1 MSKRKDVMSGRRKS
15 GHWLFG
21 SGDMMLGS
29 EVCSIS
35 SHSML
40 RKVVAVVVLMVLAGG
55 AVGAQQQEK
64 TRLLLIMDC
73 SNSMWDHWQS
83 GSKIK
88 VTQQVLLS
96 FLDSISSQH
105 DVDVALRVFGH
116 LNKDQFGTRLEVPFG
131 TDNIYQLQS
140 KIKTLVPQGGCTAAA
155 ALTDALSDFP
165 ATGANRNLILII
177 TDGMDDCDAE
187 ICDVARQVQLSG
199 VVVQTFVLCIGGN
212 LSSHASCAGSVFP
225 VVNEEQFSPTL
236 YDIFRLSGKKA
247 KVLLNMVDALGGLY
261 ETEHPVAFY
270 DHRTG
275 VIRQST
281 IYCVDGKLRPDT
293 LLMDP
298 LVTYDM
304 TVFTHPP
311 LRREAMQFGIDRVN
325 NIDIT
330 VSEGTLKVHYSGQRP
345 QWQQP
350 NVDVIVRSAAGGE
363 RVAAQEVGETGQY
376 LAGRYDVE
384 VQTLPVTT
392 LRGIEVRGG
401 AVTELSV
408 PMPGMLVLGKPKGI
422 TTGAIFRLRD
432 GQVEFATDLNP
443 STAGER
449 LLLQPG
455 QYELVIHPQNA
466 TKYDKVLT
474 KRFVIESSQTTK
486 IQF

>member
-1 MSKRKDVMSGRRKS
+1 MRKLKIGLVGLMGLI
-15 GHWLFG
+15 GLIG
-21 SGDMMLGS
+21 P
-29 EVCSIS
+29 IS
-35 SHSML
+35 SP
-40 RKVVAVVVLMVLAGG
+40 AQ
-55 AVGAQQQEK
+55 AQQQPDK
-64 TRLLLIMDC
+64 TRLLLILDC

-83 GSKIK
+83 NAKIK

-96 FLDSISSQH
+96 FLDSVGGKG

-116 LNKDQFGTRLEVPFG
+116 LNREQFGTRLEVPFG
-131 TDNIYQLQS
+131 TDNIYRLQS

-165 ATGANRNLILII
+165 ATGSSRNLILII

-199 VVVQTFVLCIGGN
+199 VVVQTFVLCIGSG
-212 LSSHASCAGSVFP
+212 SASYASCAGSVFP
-225 VVNEEQFSPTL
+225 VPHEEEFSRTL

-247 KVLLNMVDALGGLY
+247 KVVLNVVDERGSLY
-261 ETEHPVAFY
+261 EAEHPVAFY
-270 DHRTG
+270 DSRTG

-281 IYCVDGKLRPDT
+281 LYTVDGNLKPDT

-298 LVTYDM
+298 LLTYDM

-311 LRREAMQFGIDRVN
+311 LRREAMQFSIDRVN
-325 NIDIT
+325 TIDIT
-330 VSEGTLKVHYSGQRP
+330 ASEGTLRVRHSGQRP

-350 NVDVIVRSAAGGE
+350 VYDVILRRAGSGE
-363 RVAAQEVGETGQY
+363 RIAAQQMGETGQY

-392 LRGIEVRGG
+392 LRNVEVRGN
-401 AVTELSV
+401 AATDLEL
-408 PMPGMLVLGKPKGI
+408 PMPGMLVLSKPKGI
-422 TTGAIFRLRD
+422 ITGAIFRLSD
-432 GQVEFATDLNP
+432 GRVEFVTDLNS

-455 QYELVIHPQNA
+455 QYEVVLHPQNA
-466 TKYDKVLT
+466 TKYDKVQT

>member
-1 MSKRKDVMSGRRKS
+1 MTFAV
-15 GHWLFG
+15 LLL
-21 SGDMMLGS
+21 LG
-29 EVCSIS
+29 
-35 SHSML
+35 
-40 RKVVAVVVLMVLAGG
+40 VAVQ
-55 AVGAQQQEK
+55 AQQADK
-64 TRLLLIMDC
+64 TRLLLILDC

-96 FLDSISSQH
+96 FLDSISRQH

-131 TDNIYQLQS
+131 SDNIYRLQS

-165 ATGANRNLILII
+165 ATGSSRNLILII
-177 TDGMDDCDAE
+177 TDGMNGLEADGDEGANGLSDE

-199 VVVQTFVLCIGGN
+199 VVVQTFVLCIGNG
-212 LSSHASCAGSVFP
+212 SASYTSCAGSVFP
-225 VVNEEQFSPTL
+225 VAHEEEFAKTL
-236 YDIFRLSGKKA
+236 YDIFRLSGHKA
-247 KVLLNMVDALGGLY
+247 KVVLNMVDASGELY

-281 IYCVDGKLRPDT
+281 IYSVDGKLRPDT
-293 LLMDP
+293 LLLDP

-304 TVFTHPP
+304 AVFTHPP
-311 LRREAMQFGIDRVN
+311 LRREAMQFSIDRVN

-330 VSEGTLKVHYSGQRP
+330 VSEGTLKVQYAGQRP

-350 NVDVIVRSAAGGE
+350 MVDVIVRRAGSGD
-363 RVAAQEVGETGQY
+363 RVAAQEMGETGQY

-392 LRGIEVRGG
+392 LRGVEVRGS
-401 AVTELSV
+401 AATELSV
-408 PMPGMLVLGKPKGI
+408 PMPGMLVLSKPKGI

-455 QYELVIHPQNA
+455 QYEVVLHPQNA
-466 TKYDKVLT
+466 TKYDKVQT

>member
-1 MSKRKDVMSGRRKS
+1 MRRLLIILLLLLV
-15 GHWLFG
+15 G
-21 SGDMMLGS
+21 
-29 EVCSIS
+29 
-35 SHSML
+35 
-40 RKVVAVVVLMVLAGG
+40 VAQ
-55 AVGAQQQEK
+55 AQPTEK

-83 GSKIK
+83 NSKIK

-96 FLDSISSQH
+96 FLDSISKQH

-131 TDNIYQLQS
+131 SDNIYRLQS

-165 ATGANRNLILII
+165 ATGSSRNLILII

-199 VVVQTFVLCIGGN
+199 VVVQTFVLGIGN
-212 LSSHASCAGSVFP
+212 RAFSHASCAGSVFP
-225 VVNEEQFSPTL
+225 VVNEEEFSKTL

-247 KVLLNMVDALGGLY
+247 KVVLNMVDGNGELY

-275 VIRQST
+275 VIRHST
-281 IYCVDGKLRPDT
+281 IYSVDSKLKPDT

-304 TVFTHPP
+304 AVFTHPP
-311 LRREAMQFGIDRVN
+311 LRREAMQFSIDRPN
-325 NIDIT
+325 NVDIT
-330 VSEGTLKVHYSGQRP
+330 VSEGTLKVMYSGQRSVFSG
-345 QWQQP
+345 QLSK
-350 NVDVIVRSAAGGE
+350 VDVVVRRAGSGE

-392 LRGIEVRGG
+392 LRGVEVRGN
-401 AVTELSV
+401 AATELSV
-408 PMPGMLVLGKPKGI
+408 PMPGMLVLSKPKGI

-455 QYELVIHPQNA
+455 QYELVLHPQNT
-466 TKYDKVLT
+466 TKYDKVQT

>member
-1 MSKRKDVMSGRRKS
+1 MRKMLILALL
-15 GHWLFG
+15 LFCG
-21 SGDMMLGS
+21 NAIYS
-29 EVCSIS
+29 
-35 SHSML
+35 
-40 RKVVAVVVLMVLAGG
+40 
-55 AVGAQQQEK
+55 QQQPEK

-73 SNSMWDHWQS
+73 SNSMWNHWQS
-83 GSKIK
+83 NSKIK

-96 FLDSISSQH
+96 FLDSISKQH

-131 TDNIYQLQS
+131 SDNIYQLQS

-165 ATGANRNLILII
+165 ATGSSRNLILII

-199 VVVQTFVLCIGGN
+199 VVVQTFVLGIGGGAF
-212 LSSHASCAGSVFP
+212 SHASCAGSVFP
-225 VVNEEQFSPTL
+225 VVNEEEFSKTL
-236 YDIFRLSGKKA
+236 YDIFRLSGHKA
-247 KVLLNMVDALGGLY
+247 KVVLNMVDATGELY

-275 VIRQST
+275 VIRHST
-281 IYCVDGKLRPDT
+281 IYSVDSKLKPDT

-304 TVFTHPP
+304 AVFTHPP
-311 LRREAMQFGIDRVN
+311 LRREAMQFSIDRPN
-325 NIDIT
+325 DIDIT
-330 VSEGTLKVHYSGQRP
+330 VSEGTLKVQYSGQRP
-345 QWQQP
+345 QWQQTA
-350 NVDVIVRSAAGGE
+350 VDVIVRRAGSGE
-363 RVAAQEVGETGQY
+363 RVAAQEVGEVGQY

-392 LRGIEVRGG
+392 LRGVEVRGN
-401 AVTELSV
+401 AATELSV
-408 PMPGMLVLGKPKGI
+408 PMPGMLVLSKPKGI

-455 QYELVIHPQNA
+455 QYELVLHPQNS
-466 TKYDKVLT
+466 TKYDKVQT

>member
-1 MSKRKDVMSGRRKS
+1 MCS
-15 GHWLFG
+15 
-21 SGDMMLGS
+21 LGQ
-29 EVCSIS
+29 
-35 SHSML
+35 
-40 RKVVAVVVLMVLAGG
+40 
-55 AVGAQQQEK
+55 AQQAEK

-96 FLDSISSQH
+96 FLDSISRQH

-116 LNKDQFGTRLEVPFG
+116 LNKEQFGTRLEVPFG
-131 TDNIYQLQS
+131 NDNIYQLQS

-165 ATGANRNLILII
+165 ATGSSRNLILII

-199 VVVQTFVLCIGGN
+199 VVVQTFVLGIGGRAF
-212 LSSHASCAGSVFP
+212 SHASCAGSVFP
-225 VVNEEQFSPTL
+225 VINEEEFSKTL

-247 KVLLNMVDALGGLY
+247 KVVLNMVDATGELY

-275 VIRQST
+275 VIRHST
-281 IYCVDGKLRPDT
+281 IYSVDGKLKPDT

-298 LVTYDM
+298 LMTYDM

-311 LRREAMQFGIDRVN
+311 LRREALQFSIDRSN
-325 NIDIT
+325 NVDIT
-330 VSEGTLKVHYSGQRP
+330 VSEGTLKVQYVGQRP
-345 QWQQP
+345 QWQQTA
-350 NVDVIVRSAAGGE
+350 VDVIVRRAGSGE

-392 LRGIEVRGG
+392 LRGVEVRGN
-401 AVTELSV
+401 AATELSV
-408 PMPGMLVLGKPKGI
+408 SMPGMLVLSKPKGI

-455 QYELVIHPQNA
+455 QYELVLHPQQTTAYN
-466 TKYDKVLT
+466 KVQT
-474 KRFVIESSQTTK
+474 RRFVIESSQTTK

>member
-1 MSKRKDVMSGRRKS
+1 MLKKMVRRVFIVILLLLC
-15 GHWLFG
+15 GT
-21 SGDMMLGS
+21 
-29 EVCSIS
+29 VQ
-35 SHSML
+35 
-40 RKVVAVVVLMVLAGG
+40 
-55 AVGAQQQEK
+55 AQQPEK

-83 GSKIK
+83 NSKIK

-96 FLDSISSQH
+96 FLDSISKQH

-131 TDNIYQLQS
+131 SDNIYRLQS

-165 ATGANRNLILII
+165 ATGSSRNLILII
-177 TDGMDDCDAE
+177 TDGMNGLEADGDEGANGLSDE

-212 LSSHASCAGSVFP
+212 LSAHASCAGSVFP
-225 VVNEEQFSPTL
+225 VVNEEEFSKTL
-236 YDIFRLSGKKA
+236 YDIFRLSGHKA
-247 KVLLNMVDALGGLY
+247 KVVLNMVDGTGELY

-281 IYCVDGKLRPDT
+281 IYSVDGKLKPDT

-298 LVTYDM
+298 LMTYDM
-304 TVFTHPP
+304 AVFTHPP
-311 LRREAMQFGIDRVN
+311 LRREAMQFSIDRPN

-330 VSEGTLKVHYSGQRP
+330 VSEGTLKVQYVGQRP
-345 QWQQP
+345 QWQQTA
-350 NVDVIVRSAAGGE
+350 VDVVVRRAGSGE

-384 VQTLPVTT
+384 VQTLPITT
-392 LRGIEVRGG
+392 LRGVEVRGN
-401 AVTELSV
+401 AATELSV
-408 PMPGMLVLGKPKGI
+408 PMPGMLILSKPKGI

-455 QYELVIHPQNA
+455 QYELVLHPQNA
-466 TKYDKVLT
+466 TKYDKVQT

>member
-1 MSKRKDVMSGRRKS
+1 MRK
-15 GHWLFG
+15 L
-21 SGDMMLGS
+21 
-29 EVCSIS
+29 III
-35 SHSML
+35 
-40 RKVVAVVVLMVLAGG
+40 VLMLAAIG
-55 AVGAQQQEK
+55 VQAQQPEK

-96 FLDSISSQH
+96 FLDSISRQH

-116 LNKDQFGTRLEVPFG
+116 LNKEQFGTRLEVPFG
-131 TDNIYQLQS
+131 SDNIYQLQS

-165 ATGANRNLILII
+165 ATGSSRNLILII

-212 LSSHASCAGSVFP
+212 LSAHASCAGSVFP
-225 VVNEEQFSPTL
+225 VVNEEEFSKTL
-236 YDIFRLSGKKA
+236 YDIFRLSGHKA
-247 KVLLNMVDALGGLY
+247 KVVLNMVDATGDLY

-281 IYCVDGKLRPDT
+281 IYSVDSKLRPDT

-304 TVFTHPP
+304 AVFTHPP
-311 LRREAMQFGIDRVN
+311 LRREAMQFSIDRPN
-325 NIDIT
+325 NVDIT
-330 VSEGTLKVHYSGQRP
+330 VSEGTLKVQYAGQRP
-345 QWQQP
+345 QWQQTA
-350 NVDVIVRSAAGGE
+350 VDVVVRRAGSGE

-392 LRGIEVRGG
+392 LRGIEVRGK
-401 AVTELSV
+401 AATELSV
-408 PMPGMLVLGKPKGI
+408 PMPGMLVLSKPKGI

-455 QYELVIHPQNA
+455 QYELVLHPQNA
-466 TKYDKVLT
+466 TKYNKVQT

>member
-1 MSKRKDVMSGRRKS
+1 MRRFLILLLLTVFS
-15 GHWLFG
+15 TA
-21 SGDMMLGS
+21 
-29 EVCSIS
+29 
-35 SHSML
+35 
-40 RKVVAVVVLMVLAGG
+40 AV
-55 AVGAQQQEK
+55 AQQSDK
-64 TRLLLIMDC
+64 TRLLLILDC

-83 GSKIK
+83 NSKIK

-96 FLDSISSQH
+96 FLDSVSRQH

-131 TDNIYQLQS
+131 NDNIYRLQS
-140 KIKTLVPQGGCTAAA
+140 KIKTLVPNGGCTAAA

-165 ATGANRNLILII
+165 ATGSSRNLILII
-177 TDGMDDCDAE
+177 SDGMDDCDAE
-187 ICDVARQVQLSG
+187 ICNVARQVQLSG
-199 VVVQTFVLCIGGN
+199 VVVQTFVLGIGNGAFN
-212 LSSHASCAGSVFP
+212 HADCAGSVFP
-225 VVNEEQFSPTL
+225 VAHEEEFAKTL

-247 KVLLNMVDALGGLY
+247 KVVLNMVDATGDLY

-281 IYCVDGKLRPDT
+281 IYSVDNKLKPDT

-304 TVFTHPP
+304 AVFTHPP
-311 LRREAMQFGIDRVN
+311 LRREAMQFSIDRVN

-330 VSEGTLKVHYSGQRP
+330 VSEGTLKVQYAGQRP
-345 QWQQP
+345 QWQQTA
-350 NVDVIVRSAAGGE
+350 VDVVVRRAGSGE

-392 LRGIEVRGG
+392 LRGVEVRGN
-401 AVTELSV
+401 AATELSV
-408 PMPGMLVLGKPKGI
+408 PMPGMLILSKPKGI

-455 QYELVIHPQNA
+455 QYEVVLHPQTA
-466 TKYDKVLT
+466 TKYDKVQT

>member
-1 MSKRKDVMSGRRKS
+1 MMRRVFIVI
-15 GHWLFG
+15 L
-21 SGDMMLGS
+21 LLL
-29 EVCSIS
+29 C
-35 SHSML
+35 
-40 RKVVAVVVLMVLAGG
+40 G
-55 AVGAQQQEK
+55 AVQAQQPEK

-96 FLDSISSQH
+96 FLDSISKQH

-131 TDNIYQLQS
+131 SDNIYRLQS

-165 ATGANRNLILII
+165 ATGSSRNLILII

-199 VVVQTFVLCIGGN
+199 VVVQTFVLGIGGGAF
-212 LSSHASCAGSVFP
+212 SHASCAGSVFP
-225 VVNEEQFSPTL
+225 VVNEEEFSKTL
-236 YDIFRLSGKKA
+236 YDIFRLSGHKA
-247 KVLLNMVDALGGLY
+247 KVVLNMVDASGDLY

-275 VIRQST
+275 VIRHST
-281 IYCVDGKLRPDT
+281 IYSVDSKLKPDT

-311 LRREAMQFGIDRVN
+311 LRREAMQFSIDRPN

-330 VSEGTLKVHYSGQRP
+330 VSEGTLKVQYSGQRP
-345 QWQQP
+345 QWQQTA
-350 NVDVIVRSAAGGE
+350 VDVVVRRVGSGE

-376 LAGRYDVE
+376 LAGRYDIE
-384 VQTLPVTT
+384 VQTLPITT
-392 LRGIEVRGG
+392 LRGVEVRGN
-401 AVTELSV
+401 AATELSV
-408 PMPGMLVLGKPKGI
+408 PMPGMLILSKPKGI

-455 QYELVIHPQNA
+455 QYELVLHPQNT
-466 TKYDKVLT
+466 TKYDKVQT

>member
-1 MSKRKDVMSGRRKS
+1 MRRV
-15 GHWLFG
+15 L
-21 SGDMMLGS
+21 L
-29 EVCSIS
+29 
-35 SHSML
+35 
-40 RKVVAVVVLMVLAGG
+40 VALLLLAGI
-55 AVGAQQQEK
+55 ATQAQQTDK

-96 FLDSISSQH
+96 FLDSISKQH

-116 LNKDQFGTRLEVPFG
+116 LNKEQFGTRLEVPFG
-131 TDNIYQLQS
+131 SDNIYRLQS

-165 ATGANRNLILII
+165 ATGSSRNLILII
-177 TDGMDDCDAE
+177 TDGMDDCEAE

-212 LSSHASCAGSVFP
+212 ISAHASCAGSVFP
-225 VVNEEQFSPTL
+225 VVNEEDFSKTL
-236 YDIFRLSGKKA
+236 YDIFRLSGHKA
-247 KVLLNMVDALGGLY
+247 KVVLNMVDGGGELY

-281 IYCVDGKLRPDT
+281 IYSVDGKLKPDT
-293 LLMDP
+293 LLLDP

-304 TVFTHPP
+304 AVFTHPP
-311 LRREAMQFGIDRVN
+311 LRREAMQFSIDRVN
-325 NIDIT
+325 TVDIT
-330 VSEGTLKVHYSGQRP
+330 VSEGTMKVAYSGQRP
-345 QWQQP
+345 QWQP
-350 NVDVIVRSAAGGE
+350 VVDVIVRRAGSGE

-392 LRGIEVRGG
+392 LRGVEVRGN
-401 AVTELSV
+401 AATELSV
-408 PMPGMLVLGKPKGI
+408 PMPGMLILSKPKGI

-432 GQVEFATDLNP
+432 GQVDFATDLNP

-455 QYELVIHPQNA
+455 QYEVVLHPQN
-466 TKYDKVLT
+466 TTLYNKVQT

>member
-1 MSKRKDVMSGRRKS
+1 MKR
-15 GHWLFG
+15 LT
-21 SGDMMLGS
+21 L
-29 EVCSIS
+29 I
-35 SHSML
+35 
-40 RKVVAVVVLMVLAGG
+40 LALL
-55 AVGAQQQEK
+55 AASLAAQAQQQPDR
-64 TRLLLIMDC
+64 TRLLLILDC

-96 FLDSISSQH
+96 FLDSVAHSGSSPASGEAAAGRRGGE
-105 DVDVALRVFGH
+105 VDVALRVFGH

-131 TDNIYQLQS
+131 ADNTYQLQS

-165 ATGANRNLILII
+165 ATGSSRNLILII

-199 VVVQTFVLCIGGN
+199 VVVQTFVLCIGGKM
-212 LSSHASCAGSVFP
+212 SAHASCAGSVFP
-225 VVNEEQFSPTL
+225 VVHEEEYSRTL
-236 YDIFRLSGKKA
+236 YDIFRLSGHKA
-247 KVLLNMVDALGGLY
+247 KVVLNMVNAQGQLY

-275 VIRQST
+275 VARQST
-281 IYCVDGKLRPDT
+281 IYSVDSKLKPDT
-293 LLMDP
+293 LLLDP
-298 LVTYDM
+298 LVSYDM

-311 LRREAMQFGIDRVN
+311 LRREAMQFDVDRVN
-325 NIDIT
+325 T
-330 VSEGTLKVHYSGQRP
+330 VDVTVNEGTLKVQYVGQRP

-350 NVDVIVRSAAGGE
+350 NVDAIVRRAGSGE

-392 LRGIEVRGG
+392 LRGVEVRGN
-401 AVTELSV
+401 AATELSV
-408 PMPGMLVLGKPKGI
+408 PMPGMLVLSKPKGI

-455 QYELVIHPQNA
+455 QYEVVLHPQN
-466 TKYDKVLT
+466 TTLYSKVQT

>member
-1 MSKRKDVMSGRRKS
+1 MRRLLTILLLT
-15 GHWLFG
+15 GL
-21 SGDMMLGS
+21 
-29 EVCSIS
+29 
-35 SHSML
+35 
-40 RKVVAVVVLMVLAGG
+40 VASA
-55 AVGAQQQEK
+55 AAQQPDK
-64 TRLLLIMDC
+64 TRLLLILDC

-83 GSKIK
+83 NSKIK

-96 FLDSISSQH
+96 FLDSVSRQH

-131 TDNIYQLQS
+131 NDNIYRLQS
-140 KIKTLVPQGGCTAAA
+140 KIKTLVPNGGCTAAA

-165 ATGANRNLILII
+165 ATGSSRNLILII
-177 TDGMDDCDAE
+177 SDGMDDCDAE
-187 ICDVARQVQLSG
+187 ICNVARQIQLSG
-199 VVVQTFVLCIGGN
+199 VVVQTFVLGIGNGAF
-212 LSSHASCAGSVFP
+212 SHADCAGSVFP
-225 VVNEEQFSPTL
+225 VVNEEGFSKTL
-236 YDIFRLSGKKA
+236 YDIFRLSGHKA
-247 KVLLNMVDALGGLY
+247 KVVLNMVDATGELY

-275 VIRQST
+275 VIRHST
-281 IYCVDGKLRPDT
+281 IYSVDQKLKPDT

-298 LVTYDM
+298 LMTYDM

-311 LRREAMQFGIDRVN
+311 LRREAMQFSIDRVN

-330 VSEGTLKVHYSGQRP
+330 VSEGTLKVMYSGQRSVFSG
-345 QWQQP
+345 QMSK
-350 NVDVIVRSAAGGE
+350 VDVIVRRAGSGE

-392 LRGIEVRGG
+392 LRGVEVRGN
-401 AVTELSV
+401 AATELSV
-408 PMPGMLVLGKPKGI
+408 PMPGMLVLSKPKGI
-422 TTGAIFRLRD
+422 TTGAIFKLND
-432 GQVEFATDLNP
+432 GNVEFTTDLNP

-455 QYELVIHPQNA
+455 QYEVVLHPQTA
-466 TKYDKVLT
+466 TKYEKVQT

>member
-1 MSKRKDVMSGRRKS
+1 MKRLLIALIVTI
-15 GHWLFG
+15 
-21 SGDMMLGS
+21 
-29 EVCSIS
+29 VTI
-35 SHSML
+35 
-40 RKVVAVVVLMVLAGG
+40 VTIVNPAQ
-55 AVGAQQQEK
+55 AQQPEK

-83 GSKIK
+83 NSKIK

-96 FLDSISSQH
+96 FLDSISRQH

-116 LNKDQFGTRLEVPFG
+116 LNKDQFGTRLEMPFG
-131 TDNIYQLQS
+131 SDNIYRLQS

-165 ATGANRNLILII
+165 ATGSSRNLILII

-199 VVVQTFVLCIGGN
+199 VVVQTFVLGIGG
-212 LSSHASCAGSVFP
+212 SAFSHASCAGSVFP
-225 VVNEEQFSPTL
+225 VVNEEEFSKTL
-236 YDIFRLSGKKA
+236 YDIFRLSGHKA
-247 KVLLNMVDALGGLY
+247 KVVLNMVDASGELY

-275 VIRQST
+275 IIRQST
-281 IYCVDGKLRPDT
+281 IYSVDQKLKPDT

-311 LRREAMQFGIDRVN
+311 LRREAMQFSIDRPN
-325 NIDIT
+325 NVDIT
-330 VSEGTLKVHYSGQRP
+330 VSEGTLKVQYVGQRP
-345 QWQQP
+345 QWPQTA
-350 NVDVIVRSAAGGE
+350 VDVIVRRAGVSE
-363 RVAAQEVGETGQY
+363 RVAAQTVGEVGQY
-376 LAGRYDVE
+376 LVGRYDVE
-384 VQTLPVTT
+384 VQTLPVTV
-392 LRGIEVRGG
+392 LRNVEVRGN
-401 AVTELSV
+401 AATELSV
-408 PMPGMLVLGKPKGI
+408 PMPGMLVFSKPKGI
-422 TTGAIFRLRD
+422 TTGAIFKLND
-432 GQVEFATDLNP
+432 GNVEFTTDLNP

-455 QYELVIHPQNA
+455 QYEVVLHPQNA
-466 TKYDKVLT
+466 TKYNKVQT

>member
-1 MSKRKDVMSGRRKS
+1 MI
-15 GHWLFG
+15 L
-21 SGDMMLGS
+21 LLL
-29 EVCSIS
+29 C
-35 SHSML
+35 
-40 RKVVAVVVLMVLAGG
+40 G
-55 AVGAQQQEK
+55 AAQAQQPEK

-96 FLDSISSQH
+96 FLDSISKQH

-116 LNKDQFGTRLEVPFG
+116 LNKEQFGTRLEVPFG
-131 TDNIYQLQS
+131 SDNIYRLQS

-165 ATGANRNLILII
+165 ATGSSRNLILII

-212 LSSHASCAGSVFP
+212 LSAHASCAGSVFP
-225 VVNEEQFSPTL
+225 VAHEEEFAKTL
-236 YDIFRLSGKKA
+236 YDIFRLSGHKA
-247 KVLLNMVDALGGLY
+247 KVVLNMVDATGDLY

-281 IYCVDGKLRPDT
+281 IYSVDSKLKPDT

-304 TVFTHPP
+304 AVFTHPP
-311 LRREAMQFGIDRVN
+311 LRREAMQFSIDRPN
-325 NIDIT
+325 NVDIT
-330 VSEGTLKVHYSGQRP
+330 VSEGTLKVQYSGQRP
-345 QWQQP
+345 QWQQTA
-350 NVDVIVRSAAGGE
+350 VDVVVRRAGSGE

-392 LRGIEVRGG
+392 LRGVEVRGN
-401 AVTELSV
+401 AATELSV
-408 PMPGMLVLGKPKGI
+408 PMPGMLILSKPKGI

-455 QYELVIHPQNA
+455 QYELVLHPQNA
-466 TKYDKVLT
+466 TKYNKVQT

>member
-1 MSKRKDVMSGRRKS
+1 MLKKMMRRVFIVI
-15 GHWLFG
+15 L
-21 SGDMMLGS
+21 LLL
-29 EVCSIS
+29 C
-35 SHSML
+35 
-40 RKVVAVVVLMVLAGG
+40 G
-55 AVGAQQQEK
+55 AVQAQQPEK

-83 GSKIK
+83 NSKIK

-96 FLDSISSQH
+96 FLDSISKQH

-131 TDNIYQLQS
+131 SDNIYRLQS

-165 ATGANRNLILII
+165 AAGSSRNLILII

-199 VVVQTFVLCIGGN
+199 VVVQTFVLGIGGGAF
-212 LSSHASCAGSVFP
+212 SHASCAGSVFP
-225 VVNEEQFSPTL
+225 VVNEEEFSKTL
-236 YDIFRLSGKKA
+236 YDIFRLSGHKA
-247 KVLLNMVDALGGLY
+247 KVVLNMVDASGDLY

-275 VIRQST
+275 VIRHST
-281 IYCVDGKLRPDT
+281 IYSVDSKLRPDT

-304 TVFTHPP
+304 AVFTHPP
-311 LRREAMQFGIDRVN
+311 LRREAMQFSIDRPN
-325 NIDIT
+325 NVDIT
-330 VSEGTLKVHYSGQRP
+330 VSEGTLKVQYAGQRP
-345 QWQQP
+345 QWQQTA
-350 NVDVIVRSAAGGE
+350 VDVVVRRAGSGE

-376 LAGRYDVE
+376 LAGRYDIE
-384 VQTLPVTT
+384 VQTLPITT
-392 LRGIEVRGG
+392 LRGVEVRGN
-401 AVTELSV
+401 AATELSV
-408 PMPGMLVLGKPKGI
+408 PMPGMLVLSKPKGI

-455 QYELVIHPQNA
+455 QYELVLHPQNT
-466 TKYDKVLT
+466 TKYDKVQT

>member
-1 MSKRKDVMSGRRKS
+1 MRRVFIVI
-15 GHWLFG
+15 L
-21 SGDMMLGS
+21 LLL
-29 EVCSIS
+29 C
-35 SHSML
+35 
-40 RKVVAVVVLMVLAGG
+40 G
-55 AVGAQQQEK
+55 AVQAQQPEK

-83 GSKIK
+83 NAKIK
-88 VTQQVLLS
+88 VTQQVLLA
-96 FLDSISSQH
+96 FLDSISRQH

-116 LNKDQFGTRLEVPFG
+116 LNKDQFATRLEVPFG
-131 TDNIYQLQS
+131 EDNIYRLQS
-140 KIKTLVPQGGCTAAA
+140 KIKTLVPQGGCTAAT

-165 ATGANRNLILII
+165 ATGSSRNLILII

-187 ICDVARQVQLSG
+187 ICEVARQVQLSG
-199 VVVQTFVLCIGGN
+199 VVVQTFVLGIGGGAF
-212 LSSHASCAGSVFP
+212 SHAACAGSVFP
-225 VVNEEQFSPTL
+225 VPHEEEFAKTL
-236 YDIFRLSGKKA
+236 YNIFHLSGKKA
-247 KVLLNMVDALGGLY
+247 KVVLNMVDASGELY

-281 IYCVDGKLRPDT
+281 IYSVDSKLQPDT
-293 LLMDP
+293 LLLDP

-311 LRREAMQFGIDRVN
+311 LRREAMQFCIDRPN

-330 VSEGTLKVHYSGQRP
+330 VSEGTLKVQLNGKRP

-350 NVDVIVRSAAGGE
+350 NVDVIVRRANGD
-363 RVAAQEVGETGQY
+363 RVAAQTISETGQY
-376 LAGRYDVE
+376 LSGRYDVE
-384 VQTLPVTT
+384 VQTLPVSV
-392 LRGIEVRGG
+392 LRNIEVRGN
-401 AVTELSV
+401 AATELSV
-408 PMPGMLVLGKPKGI
+408 PMPGMLILSKPKGI

-455 QYELVIHPQNA
+455 QYELVLHPQNA
-466 TKYDKVLT
+466 TKYDKVQT

>member
-1 MSKRKDVMSGRRKS
+1 MRR
-15 GHWLFG
+15 LF
-21 SGDMMLGS
+21 
-29 EVCSIS
+29 I
-35 SHSML
+35 
-40 RKVVAVVVLMVLAGG
+40 VLMLMVAGSWWSAASG
-55 AVGAQQQEK
+55 QVAPDGGRQEK
-64 TRLLLIMDC
+64 TRLLLILDC

-83 GSKIK
+83 NAKIK

-96 FLDSISSQH
+96 FLDSVSRQH

-116 LNKDQFGTRLEVPFG
+116 LNKEQFGTRLEVPFG
-131 TDNIYQLQS
+131 ADNTYRLQS

-165 ATGANRNLILII
+165 ATGSSRNLILII

-212 LSSHASCAGSVFP
+212 LSAHASCAGSVFP
-225 VVNEEQFSPTL
+225 VVNEEEYSKTL
-236 YDIFRLSGKKA
+236 YDIFHLSGHKA
-247 KVLLNMVDALGGLY
+247 KVVLNMVDASGDLY

-275 VIRQST
+275 VIRHST
-281 IYCVDGKLRPDT
+281 IYSVDSKLKPDT

-304 TVFTHPP
+304 AVFTHPP
-311 LRREAMQFGIDRVN
+311 LRREAMQFSIDRPN
-325 NIDIT
+325 NVDIT
-330 VSEGTLKVHYSGQRP
+330 VSEGTLKVQYSGQRP
-345 QWQQP
+345 QWQQTA
-350 NVDVIVRSAAGGE
+350 VDVVVRRAGSGE
-363 RVAAQEVGETGQY
+363 RVAAQEVGEVGQY

-392 LRGIEVRGG
+392 LRGVEVRGN
-401 AVTELSV
+401 AATELSV
-408 PMPGMLVLGKPKGI
+408 PMPGMLILSKPKGI

-455 QYELVIHPQNA
+455 QYELVLHPQNA
-466 TKYDKVLT
+466 TKYNKVQT

>member
-1 MSKRKDVMSGRRKS
+1 
-15 GHWLFG
+15 
-21 SGDMMLGS
+21 
-29 EVCSIS
+29 
-35 SHSML
+35 
-40 RKVVAVVVLMVLAGG
+40 
-55 AVGAQQQEK
+55 
-64 TRLLLIMDC
+64 MDC

-83 GSKIK
+83 NSKIK

-96 FLDSISSQH
+96 FLDSISRQH

-131 TDNIYQLQS
+131 SDNIYRLQS

-165 ATGANRNLILII
+165 ATGSSRNLILII

-199 VVVQTFVLCIGGN
+199 VVVQTFVLCIGNG
-212 LSSHASCAGSVFP
+212 STSYATCAGSVFP
-225 VVNEEQFSPTL
+225 VPHEEEYAKAL
-236 YDIFRLSGKKA
+236 YDIFKLSGKKA
-247 KVLLNMVDALGGLY
+247 RVVLNVLGADGRLY
-261 ETEHPVAFY
+261 EAEHPVAFY

-281 IYCVDGKLRPDT
+281 IYSVDGKLKPDT

-304 TVFTHPP
+304 TLFTHPP
-311 LRREAMQFGIDRVN
+311 LRRESLQFSVDRVN
-325 NIDIT
+325 NIDIIA
-330 VSEGTLKVHYSGQRP
+330 SEGILRVRQSGQRP

-350 NVDVIVRSAAGGE
+350 VYDVIVRRAGTGE
-363 RVAAQEVGETGQY
+363 RIAAQQIDETGQY
-376 LAGRYDVE
+376 LSGRYDVE
-384 VQTLPVTT
+384 VQTLPVTV
-392 LRGIEVRGG
+392 LRNVEVRGN
-401 AVTELSV
+401 AATELSV
-408 PMPGMLVLGKPKGI
+408 PMPGMLVLSKPKGI
-422 TTGAIFRLRD
+422 TTGAIFRLND
-432 GQVEFATDLNP
+432 GNVEFTTDLNP

-455 QYELVIHPQNA
+455 QYEVVLHPQNA
-466 TKYDKVLT
+466 TKYDKVQT

>member
-1 MSKRKDVMSGRRKS
+1 MLKKMMRRVFIVI
-15 GHWLFG
+15 L
-21 SGDMMLGS
+21 LLL
-29 EVCSIS
+29 C
-35 SHSML
+35 
-40 RKVVAVVVLMVLAGG
+40 G
-55 AVGAQQQEK
+55 AVQAQQPEK

-83 GSKIK
+83 NSKIK

-96 FLDSISSQH
+96 FLDSISKQH

-131 TDNIYQLQS
+131 SDNIYRLQS

-165 ATGANRNLILII
+165 ATGSSRNLILII

-199 VVVQTFVLCIGGN
+199 VVVQTFVLGIGGGAF
-212 LSSHASCAGSVFP
+212 SHASCAGSVFP
-225 VVNEEQFSPTL
+225 VVNEEEFSKTL
-236 YDIFRLSGKKA
+236 YDIFRLSGHKA
-247 KVLLNMVDALGGLY
+247 KVVLNMVDATGDLY

-281 IYCVDGKLRPDT
+281 IYSVDSKLKPDT

-304 TVFTHPP
+304 AVFTHPP
-311 LRREAMQFGIDRVN
+311 LRREAMQFSIDRPN
-325 NIDIT
+325 NVDIT
-330 VSEGTLKVHYSGQRP
+330 VSEGTLKVQYSGQRP
-345 QWQQP
+345 QWQQTAI
-350 NVDVIVRSAAGGE
+350 DVVVRRAGSGE

-376 LAGRYDVE
+376 LAGRYDIE
-384 VQTLPVTT
+384 VQTLPITT
-392 LRGIEVRGG
+392 LRGVEVRGN
-401 AVTELSV
+401 AATELSV
-408 PMPGMLVLGKPKGI
+408 PMPGMLVLSKPKGI

-455 QYELVIHPQNA
+455 QYELVLHPQNT
-466 TKYDKVLT
+466 TKYDKVQT

>member
-1 MSKRKDVMSGRRKS
+1 MGLCGGMVAWGQPQKSK
-15 GHWLFG
+15 LQ
-21 SGDMMLGS
+21 
-29 EVCSIS
+29 
-35 SHSML
+35 
-40 RKVVAVVVLMVLAGG
+40 A
-55 AVGAQQQEK
+55 EK

-83 GSKIK
+83 NSKIK

-96 FLDSISSQH
+96 FLDSIAQQH

-131 TDNIYQLQS
+131 EDNIYRLQS

-165 ATGANRNLILII
+165 ATGSSRNLILII

-199 VVVQTFVLCIGGN
+199 VVVQTFVLGIGGGAF
-212 LSSHASCAGSVFP
+212 SHADCAGNLFLVSQ
-225 VVNEEQFSPTL
+225 EEDFSKTL

-247 KVLLNMVDALGGLY
+247 KVVLNMVDAQGELY
-261 ETEHPVAFY
+261 ETEHPVTFY

-275 VIRQST
+275 VGRQST
-281 IYCVDGKLRPDT
+281 IYSVDARLRPDT

-311 LRREAMQFGIDRVN
+311 LRREAMQFSVDHVN
-325 NIDIT
+325 TVDIT
-330 VSEGTLKVHYSGQRP
+330 VSEGTLRVRYSGARP

-350 NVDVIVRSAAGGE
+350 NVDVIVRRTGSGD
-363 RVAAQEVGETGQY
+363 RVAAQEVGEMGQY

-384 VQTLPVTT
+384 IQTLPVTS
-392 LRGIEVRGG
+392 LRNVEVRG
-401 AVTELSV
+401 AASTELHV
-408 PMPGMLVLGKPKGI
+408 PMPGMLVLSKPKGI
-422 TTGAIFRLRD
+422 STGAIFRLRD

-443 STAGER
+443 SAASER

-455 QYELVIHPQNA
+455 QYELVLHPQY
-466 TKYDKVLT
+466 TSSYDRVQT
-474 KRFVIESSQTTK
+474 RRFVIESGQTTK
-486 IQF
+486 VLF

>member
-1 MSKRKDVMSGRRKS
+1 MRRLLIILLLLLV
-15 GHWLFG
+15 G
-21 SGDMMLGS
+21 
-29 EVCSIS
+29 
-35 SHSML
+35 
-40 RKVVAVVVLMVLAGG
+40 VAQ
-55 AVGAQQQEK
+55 AQSTEK

-83 GSKIK
+83 NSKIK

-96 FLDSISSQH
+96 FLDSISKQH

-131 TDNIYQLQS
+131 SDNIYRLQS

-165 ATGANRNLILII
+165 ATGSSRNLILII

-199 VVVQTFVLCIGGN
+199 VVVQTFVLGIGN
-212 LSSHASCAGSVFP
+212 KAFSHASCAGSVFP
-225 VVNEEQFSPTL
+225 VVNEEEFSKTL
-236 YDIFRLSGKKA
+236 YDIFRLSGHKA
-247 KVLLNMVDALGGLY
+247 KVVLNMVDATGELY

-275 VIRQST
+275 VIRHST
-281 IYCVDGKLRPDT
+281 IYSVDSKLKPDT

-304 TVFTHPP
+304 AVFTHPP
-311 LRREAMQFGIDRVN
+311 LRREAMQFSIDRPN
-325 NIDIT
+325 NVDIT
-330 VSEGTLKVHYSGQRP
+330 VSEGTLKVQYSGQRP
-345 QWQQP
+345 QWTQTT
-350 NVDVIVRSAAGGE
+350 VDAIVRRAGSGE

-392 LRGIEVRGG
+392 LRGVEVRGN
-401 AVTELSV
+401 AATELSV
-408 PMPGMLVLGKPKGI
+408 PMPGMLVLSKPKGI

-455 QYELVIHPQNA
+455 QYELVLHPQNA
-466 TKYDKVLT
+466 TKYDKVQT

>member
-1 MSKRKDVMSGRRKS
+1 MFLLSG
-15 GHWLFG
+15 GLWT
-21 SGDMMLGS
+21 
-29 EVCSIS
+29 EAI
-35 SHSML
+35 
-40 RKVVAVVVLMVLAGG
+40 
-55 AVGAQQQEK
+55 AQQQTEK

-83 GSKIK
+83 NSKIK

-96 FLDSISSQH
+96 FLDSISRQH

-165 ATGANRNLILII
+165 ATGSSRNLILII

-199 VVVQTFVLCIGGN
+199 VVVQTFVLGIGGGAFR
-212 LSSHASCAGSVFP
+212 HADCAGSVFSVP
-225 VVNEEQFSPTL
+225 HEELFSKTL
-236 YDIFRLSGKKA
+236 YDIFRLSGHKA
-247 KVLLNMVDALGGLY
+247 KVVLNMVDGSGELY

-281 IYCVDGKLRPDT
+281 IYSVDSKLKPDT

-304 TVFTHPP
+304 AVFTHPP
-311 LRREAMQFGIDRVN
+311 LRREAMQFSIDRPN

-330 VSEGTLKVHYSGQRP
+330 VSEGTLKVQYSGQRP
-345 QWQQP
+345 QWQQTA
-350 NVDVIVRSAAGGE
+350 VDVVVRRAGSGE

-384 VQTLPVTT
+384 VQTLPVTV
-392 LRGIEVRGG
+392 LRNVEVRGD
-401 AVTELSV
+401 AATELSV
-408 PMPGMLVLGKPKGI
+408 PMPGMLVLSKPKGI

-455 QYELVIHPQNA
+455 QYELVLHPQNA
-466 TKYDKVLT
+466 TKYDKVQT

>member
-1 MSKRKDVMSGRRKS
+1 MMRRVFIVI
-15 GHWLFG
+15 L
-21 SGDMMLGS
+21 LLL
-29 EVCSIS
+29 C
-35 SHSML
+35 
-40 RKVVAVVVLMVLAGG
+40 G
-55 AVGAQQQEK
+55 AVQAQQPEK

-96 FLDSISSQH
+96 FLDSISKQH

-116 LNKDQFGTRLEVPFG
+116 LNKEQFGTRLEVPFG
-131 TDNIYQLQS
+131 SDNIYRLQS

-165 ATGANRNLILII
+165 ATGSSRNLILII

-212 LSSHASCAGSVFP
+212 LSAHASCAGSVFP
-225 VVNEEQFSPTL
+225 VVNEEEFSKTL
-236 YDIFRLSGKKA
+236 YDIFRLSGHKA
-247 KVLLNMVDALGGLY
+247 KVVLNMVDATGDLY

-281 IYCVDGKLRPDT
+281 IYSVDSKLKPDT

-304 TVFTHPP
+304 AVFTHPP
-311 LRREAMQFGIDRVN
+311 LRREAMQFSIDRPN
-325 NIDIT
+325 NVDIT
-330 VSEGTLKVHYSGQRP
+330 VSEGTLKVQYSGQRP
-345 QWQQP
+345 QWQQTA
-350 NVDVIVRSAAGGE
+350 VDVVVRRAGSGE

-392 LRGIEVRGG
+392 LRGVEVRGN
-401 AVTELSV
+401 AATELSV
-408 PMPGMLVLGKPKGI
+408 PMPGMLVLSKPKGI

-455 QYELVIHPQNA
+455 QYELVLHPQNA
-466 TKYDKVLT
+466 TKYNKVQT

>member
-1 MSKRKDVMSGRRKS
+1 
-15 GHWLFG
+15 
-21 SGDMMLGS
+21 MLGF
-29 EVCSIS
+29 
-35 SHSML
+35 
-40 RKVVAVVVLMVLAGG
+40 AVQ
-55 AVGAQQQEK
+55 AQQPEK

-96 FLDSISSQH
+96 FLDSISKQH

-131 TDNIYQLQS
+131 SDNIYQLQS

-165 ATGANRNLILII
+165 ATGSSRNLILII

-199 VVVQTFVLCIGGN
+199 VVVQTFVLCIGNG
-212 LSSHASCAGSVFP
+212 STSYASCAGSVFP
-225 VVNEEQFSPTL
+225 VPHEEEFAKTL

-247 KVLLNMVDALGGLY
+247 KVVLNMVDASGELY

-275 VIRQST
+275 VIRHST
-281 IYCVDGKLRPDT
+281 IYSVDQKLKPDT

-304 TVFTHPP
+304 SVFTHPP
-311 LRREAMQFGIDRVN
+311 LRREAMQFSIDRPN

-330 VSEGTLKVHYSGQRP
+330 VSEGTLKVQYAGQRP

-350 NVDVIVRSAAGGE
+350 NVDVIVRRASGD
-363 RVAAQEVGETGQY
+363 RVAAQVISETGQY

-392 LRGIEVRGG
+392 LRNVEVRGN
-401 AVTELSV
+401 AATELSV
-408 PMPGMLVLGKPKGI
+408 PMPGMLILSKPKGI

-455 QYELVIHPQNA
+455 QYELVLHPQNA
-466 TKYDKVLT
+466 TKYDKVQT

-486 IQF
+486 LTF

>member
-1 MSKRKDVMSGRRKS
+1 MLKKMMRRVFIVI
-15 GHWLFG
+15 L
-21 SGDMMLGS
+21 LLL
-29 EVCSIS
+29 C
-35 SHSML
+35 
-40 RKVVAVVVLMVLAGG
+40 G
-55 AVGAQQQEK
+55 AVQAQQPEK

-83 GSKIK
+83 NSKIK

-96 FLDSISSQH
+96 FLDSISKQH

-131 TDNIYQLQS
+131 SDNIYRLQS

-165 ATGANRNLILII
+165 ATGSSRNLILII

-199 VVVQTFVLCIGGN
+199 VVVQTFVLGIGGGAF
-212 LSSHASCAGSVFP
+212 SHASCAGSVFP
-225 VVNEEQFSPTL
+225 VVNEEEFSKTL
-236 YDIFRLSGKKA
+236 YDIFRLSGHKA
-247 KVLLNMVDALGGLY
+247 KVVLNMVDASGDLY

-275 VIRQST
+275 VIRHST
-281 IYCVDGKLRPDT
+281 IYSVDSKLRPDT

-304 TVFTHPP
+304 AVFTHPP
-311 LRREAMQFGIDRVN
+311 LRREAMQFSIDRVN

-330 VSEGTLKVHYSGQRP
+330 VSEGTLKVMYSGQRSVFSG
-345 QWQQP
+345 QLSK
-350 NVDVIVRSAAGGE
+350 VDVVVRRAGSGE

-392 LRGIEVRGG
+392 LRGVEVRGN
-401 AVTELSV
+401 AATELSV
-408 PMPGMLVLGKPKGI
+408 PMPGMLVLSKPKGI

-455 QYELVIHPQNA
+455 QYELVLHPQNA
-466 TKYDKVLT
+466 TKYDKVQT

>member
-1 MSKRKDVMSGRRKS
+1 MQ
-15 GHWLFG
+15 
-21 SGDMMLGS
+21 
-29 EVCSIS
+29 
-35 SHSML
+35 
-40 RKVVAVVVLMVLAGG
+40 
-55 AVGAQQQEK
+55 AQQPEK

-96 FLDSISSQH
+96 FLDSISRQH

-116 LNKDQFGTRLEVPFG
+116 LNKEQFGTRLEVPFG
-131 TDNIYQLQS
+131 SDNIYQLQS

-165 ATGANRNLILII
+165 ATGSSRNLILII
-177 TDGMDDCDAE
+177 TDGMDDCEAE

-212 LSSHASCAGSVFP
+212 LSAHASCAGSVFP
-225 VVNEEQFSPTL
+225 VAHEEEFAKTL
-236 YDIFRLSGKKA
+236 YDIFRLSGHKA
-247 KVLLNMVDALGGLY
+247 KVVLNMVDGGGELY

-281 IYCVDGKLRPDT
+281 IYSVDSKLRPDT

-304 TVFTHPP
+304 AVFTHPP
-311 LRREAMQFGIDRVN
+311 LRREAMQFSIDRVN
-325 NIDIT
+325 TVDIT
-330 VSEGTLKVHYSGQRP
+330 VSEGTLKVQYSGQRP
-345 QWQQP
+345 QWQQTA
-350 NVDVIVRSAAGGE
+350 VDVVVRRAGGGE

-392 LRGIEVRGG
+392 LRGVEVRGN
-401 AVTELSV
+401 AATELSV
-408 PMPGMLVLGKPKGI
+408 PMPGMLVLSKPKGI

-455 QYELVIHPQNA
+455 QYELVLHPQNA
-466 TKYDKVLT
+466 TKYDKVQT

>member
-1 MSKRKDVMSGRRKS
+1 MKR
-15 GHWLFG
+15 LT
-21 SGDMMLGS
+21 L
-29 EVCSIS
+29 I
-35 SHSML
+35 
-40 RKVVAVVVLMVLAGG
+40 LALL
-55 AVGAQQQEK
+55 AASLAAQAQKQPDR
-64 TRLLLIMDC
+64 TRLLLILDC

-96 FLDSISSQH
+96 FLDSISAGTQASSLRNGTQASSLR
-105 DVDVALRVFGH
+105 DEEVDVALRVFGH

-131 TDNIYQLQS
+131 ADNTYQLQS

-165 ATGANRNLILII
+165 ATGSSRNLILII

-199 VVVQTFVLCIGGN
+199 VVVQTFVLCIGGKM
-212 LSSHASCAGSVFP
+212 SAHASCAGSVFP
-225 VVNEEQFSPTL
+225 VVHEEEYSRTL
-236 YDIFRLSGKKA
+236 YDIFRLSGHKA
-247 KVLLNMVDALGGLY
+247 KVVLNMVNAQGQLY

-275 VIRQST
+275 VARQST
-281 IYCVDGKLRPDT
+281 IYSVDSKLKPDT
-293 LLMDP
+293 LLLDP
-298 LVTYDM
+298 LVSYDM

-311 LRREAMQFGIDRVN
+311 LRREAMQFDVDRVN
-325 NIDIT
+325 TVDIT
-330 VSEGTLKVHYSGQRP
+330 VNEGTLKVSYSGQRP
-345 QWQQP
+345 PWQTP
-350 NVDVIVRSAAGGE
+350 AVDVIVRLSSSPLQGEVAEGRRGSGE
-363 RVAAQEVGETGQY
+363 RVAAQSIAEVGQY

-392 LRGIEVRGG
+392 LRGVEVRGG
-401 AVTELSV
+401 AATELSV
-408 PMPGMLVLGKPKGI
+408 PMPGMLVLSKPKGI
-422 TTGAIFRLRD
+422 TTGAIFRLHD
-432 GQVEFATDLNP
+432 GKADFATDLNP

-455 QYELVIHPQNA
+455 QYEVVLHPQN
-466 TKYDKVLT
+466 TTLYNKVQT

>member
-1 MSKRKDVMSGRRKS
+1 MRRV
-15 GHWLFG
+15 L
-21 SGDMMLGS
+21 L
-29 EVCSIS
+29 
-35 SHSML
+35 
-40 RKVVAVVVLMVLAGG
+40 VALLLLAGV
-55 AVGAQQQEK
+55 AAQGQRTEK

-83 GSKIK
+83 NSKIK

-96 FLDSISSQH
+96 FLDSISKQH
-105 DVDVALRVFGH
+105 DVNVALRVFGH
-116 LNKDQFGTRLEVPFG
+116 LNKEQFGTRLEVPFG
-131 TDNIYQLQS
+131 SDNIYRLQS

-165 ATGANRNLILII
+165 ATGSSRNLILII

-199 VVVQTFVLCIGGN
+199 VVVQTFVLCIGGQ
-212 LSSHASCAGSVFP
+212 LSAHASCAGSVFP
-225 VVNEEQFSPTL
+225 VVNEEEFSKTL

-247 KVLLNMVDALGGLY
+247 KVVLNMVDGSGELY

-281 IYCVDGKLRPDT
+281 IYSVDQKLRPDT

-304 TVFTHPP
+304 AVFTHPP
-311 LRREAMQFGIDRVN
+311 LRREAMQFIIDRPN

-330 VSEGTLKVHYSGQRP
+330 VSEGTLKVHYVGQRP

-350 NVDVIVRSAAGGE
+350 NVDVIVRRASGD

-384 VQTLPVTT
+384 VQTLPVAV
-392 LRGIEVRGG
+392 LRNVEVRGN
-401 AVTELSV
+401 AATELSV
-408 PMPGMLVLGKPKGI
+408 PMPGMLILSKPKGI
-422 TTGAIFRLRD
+422 TTGAIFKLND
-432 GQVEFATDLNP
+432 GNVEFTTDLNP
-443 STAGER
+443 STVGER

-455 QYELVIHPQNA
+455 QYEVVLHPQNA
-466 TKYDKVLT
+466 TKYDKVQT

>member
-1 MSKRKDVMSGRRKS
+1 MRRVFIVI
-15 GHWLFG
+15 L
-21 SGDMMLGS
+21 LLL
-29 EVCSIS
+29 C
-35 SHSML
+35 
-40 RKVVAVVVLMVLAGG
+40 G
-55 AVGAQQQEK
+55 AVQAQQPEK

-83 GSKIK
+83 NAKIK

-96 FLDSISSQH
+96 FLDSISRQH

-116 LNKDQFGTRLEVPFG
+116 LNKDQFATRLEVPFG
-131 TDNIYQLQS
+131 EDNIYRLQS
-140 KIKTLVPQGGCTAAA
+140 KIKTLVPQGGCTAAT

-165 ATGANRNLILII
+165 ATGSSRNLILII

-199 VVVQTFVLCIGGN
+199 VVVQTFVLGIGGGAF
-212 LSSHASCAGSVFP
+212 SHAACAGSVFP
-225 VVNEEQFSPTL
+225 VPHEEEFAKTL

-247 KVLLNMVDALGGLY
+247 KVVLNMVDASGELY

-281 IYCVDGKLRPDT
+281 IYSVDQKLKPDT

-311 LRREAMQFGIDRVN
+311 LRREAMQFSIDRPN

-330 VSEGTLKVHYSGQRP
+330 VSEGTLKVQFNGQRP

-350 NVDVIVRSAAGGE
+350 NVDVIVRRANGD
-363 RVAAQEVGETGQY
+363 RVAAQTISETGQY
-376 LAGRYDVE
+376 LSGRYDVE
-384 VQTLPVTT
+384 VQTLPVSV
-392 LRGIEVRGG
+392 LRNIEVRGN
-401 AVTELSV
+401 AATELSV
-408 PMPGMLVLGKPKGI
+408 PMPGMLVLSKPKGI

-455 QYELVIHPQNA
+455 QYELVLHPQNA
-466 TKYDKVLT
+466 TKYDKVQT

>member
-1 MSKRKDVMSGRRKS
+1 MRR
-15 GHWLFG
+15 L
-21 SGDMMLGS
+21 L
-29 EVCSIS
+29 II
-35 SHSML
+35 L
-40 RKVVAVVVLMVLAGG
+40 LLLLAG
-55 AVGAQQQEK
+55 VAQAQPTEK

-83 GSKIK
+83 NSKIK

-96 FLDSISSQH
+96 FLDSISRQH

-116 LNKDQFGTRLEVPFG
+116 LNKEQFGTRLEVPFG
-131 TDNIYQLQS
+131 TDNIYRLQS

-165 ATGANRNLILII
+165 ATGSSRNLILII

-199 VVVQTFVLCIGGN
+199 VVVQTFVLGIGN
-212 LSSHASCAGSVFP
+212 RAFSHASCAGSVFP
-225 VVNEEQFSPTL
+225 VVNEEEFSKTL
-236 YDIFRLSGKKA
+236 YDIFRLSGHKA
-247 KVLLNMVDALGGLY
+247 KVVLNMVDGTGDLY

-275 VIRQST
+275 VIRHST
-281 IYCVDGKLRPDT
+281 IYSMDDRLRPDT

-304 TVFTHPP
+304 AVFTHPP
-311 LRREAMQFGIDRVN
+311 LRREAMQFSIDKVN

-330 VSEGTLKVHYSGQRP
+330 VSEGTLKVQYSGQRP
-345 QWQQP
+345 QWQQTA
-350 NVDVIVRSAAGGE
+350 VDVIVRRAGSGE
-363 RVAAQEVGETGQY
+363 RVAAQEVGEVGQY

-392 LRGIEVRGG
+392 LRGVEVRGN
-401 AVTELSV
+401 AATELSV
-408 PMPGMLVLGKPKGI
+408 PMPGMLVLSKPKGI

-455 QYELVIHPQNA
+455 QYELVLHPQNT
-466 TKYDKVLT
+466 TKYDKVQT
-474 KRFVIESSQTTK
+474 RRFVIESSQTTK

>member
-1 MSKRKDVMSGRRKS
+1 MRRVITFAA
-15 GHWLFG
+15 LLL
-21 SGDMMLGS
+21 LG
-29 EVCSIS
+29 I
-35 SHSML
+35 
-40 RKVVAVVVLMVLAGG
+40 AVQ
-55 AVGAQQQEK
+55 AQQPEK

-96 FLDSISSQH
+96 FLDSISRQH

-116 LNKDQFGTRLEVPFG
+116 LNKEQFGTRLEVPFG
-131 TDNIYQLQS
+131 SDNIYQLQS

-165 ATGANRNLILII
+165 ATGSSRNLILII

-199 VVVQTFVLCIGGN
+199 VVVQTFVLCIGGQ
-212 LSSHASCAGSVFP
+212 LSAHASCAGSVFP
-225 VVNEEQFSPTL
+225 VAHEEEFANTL
-236 YDIFRLSGKKA
+236 YDIFRLSGHKA
-247 KVLLNMVDALGGLY
+247 KVVLNMVDGGGDLY

-281 IYCVDGKLRPDT
+281 IYSVDGKLKPDT
-293 LLMDP
+293 LLLDP

-304 TVFTHPP
+304 SVFTHPP
-311 LRREAMQFGIDRVN
+311 LRREAMQFSIDRVN
-325 NIDIT
+325 TVDIT
-330 VSEGTLKVHYSGQRP
+330 VSEGTLKVQYAGQRP
-345 QWQQP
+345 QWQQTT
-350 NVDVIVRSAAGGE
+350 VDVVVRRAGSGE
-363 RVAAQEVGETGQY
+363 RVAAQAVGETGQY

-392 LRGIEVRGG
+392 LRGVEVRGN
-401 AVTELSV
+401 AATELSV
-408 PMPGMLVLGKPKGI
+408 PMPGMLILSKPKGI

-455 QYELVIHPQNA
+455 QYELVLHPQNA
-466 TKYDKVLT
+466 TKYNKVQT